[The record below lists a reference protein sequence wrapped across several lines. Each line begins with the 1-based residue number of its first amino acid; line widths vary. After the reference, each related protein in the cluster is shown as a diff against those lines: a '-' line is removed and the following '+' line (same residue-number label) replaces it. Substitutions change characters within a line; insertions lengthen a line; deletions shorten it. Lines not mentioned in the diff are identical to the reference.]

1 MSTSYTRATGDTV
14 SAARWRPCNNN
25 CGCPLH
31 AQIHVGVPQSAV
43 RTTLE
48 YIDTKTFTAL
58 CADRFIHPALFTTL
72 CDKLGYP
79 ETENDVNNAERTA
92 PESTELVAIFDAL
105 FVAAVKTAARVGRFP
120 GFSFV
125 CTDGQ
130 LHAHIDA
137 AGFVMSE

>member
-1 MSTSYTRATGDTV
+1 MSTRYTRATGDTV

-25 CGCPLH
+25 CSCPLH
-31 AQIHVGVPQSAV
+31 AQIHVSAPQSTV

-48 YIDTKTFTAL
+48 YIDTKTFAAL
-58 CADRFIHPALFTTL
+58 RADRLIHPDLYTTL
-72 CDKLGYP
+72 CNKLGYP
-79 ETENDVNNAERTA
+79 ETGVEAIAERSA

-130 LHAHIDA
+130 MHAHIDA
-137 AGFVMSE
+137 AGFVIS